1 VTGIRDGSLALVDQ
15 EGRILV
21 VSRALALVGTTSAA
35 RADRQVTYYS
45 NIVFR
50 GANKFTARLSS
61 YPGSTSPIFQPST
74 ATGTQFPTFIDL
86 CLTAA
91 SNSSSVGGILLK
103 GVNYALVFNCVLSA
117 LGGYAIKILGGTVQG
132 DAMHNVIDGNT
143 ILNLLAA
150 ANAIQLTP
158 DPSGGSHPDG
168 TRITNNTG
176 NSALGTA
183 VKIDAPTGTGLGVD
197 STWCAGNNWQ

>member
-1 VTGIRDGSLALVDQ
+1 
-15 EGRILV
+15 
-21 VSRALALVGTTSAA
+21 
-35 RADRQVTYYS
+35 
-45 NIVFR
+45 
-50 GANKFTARLSS
+50 
-61 YPGSTSPIFQPST
+61 
-74 ATGTQFPTFIDL
+74 
-86 CLTAA
+86 
-91 SNSSSVGGILLK
+91 
-103 GVNYALVFNCVLSA
+103 VNYALVFNCVLSA

-197 STWCAGNNWQ
+197 STWCAGNNWQEFPTMYDIVSQSGNFIGDRIEVSSGAAVVTIGAGTGSYPSLNNTIQPREAKERA